1 MTASNNTIQIT
12 RHLRQLSD
20 NHVDDVDSVATTLLA
35 SASTSKEN
43 SLDKARTGH
52 DRGPS
57 TEYTRTKFQE
67 SRNGT
72 THEGDGDEEDDH
84 DRHQDGNMDESA
96 EDEYLLGHRT
106 SSTRAAPVAAET
118 AHGVAGDEATAP
130 SALHEAPVES
140 SKPVTWSS
148 LPRKGQL
155 AILTCARL
163 SEPLTQTSLSAYMF
177 YQLKSFTLAD
187 GSSPSDATVASQ
199 VGVLAAAFTGA
210 QFCTAI
216 LWGRLADHERIGRK
230 RVILIGL
237 LGTAVGSLGFGFSRN
252 FGLAVFWR
260 CLGGMLN
267 GNVGVMRTMISEI
280 ISEKKYQSRAFLLL
294 PMTFNIGVIIGP
306 LLGGLLADPVHSYPS
321 IFGPES
327 VFGGVQGVWWMTHWP
342 YALPNVVSAIFLAIS
357 ALALTLGLEET
368 LEIRRGKT
376 DWGIHVGKWLGK
388 TFLRRNPRHQYQAL
402 EQEMA
407 EGDVEMLPR
416 KQTRKKESKVKRKLP
431 LRRIWTSN
439 LLLTLLSHGLL
450 AGHVGTFNALWFVF
464 LSSARYDPQA
474 QHHNNTTSAAD
485 TSPTNSTTAAPLPLP
500 EDYTPH
506 LPFRF
511 TGGLALPPPSI
522 GTALAILGVIG
533 ISLQLLLYPR
543 LSFRLGIVP
552 SYRLALLLFPI
563 SYLFAPYLSVT
574 PSSTAAPS
582 PASGPAV
589 WTAITAILLVQVAAR
604 TFALPATA
612 ILVNNASPH
621 PSVLGTVHGIAQSV
635 SSGTRTVGPVL
646 VNWAYGKGLESGV
659 VGLAWWCMAGV
670 AVLGAVA
677 GRFVREGD
685 GHEIWLEGEAE
696 EHEAL
701 KQEQEQEQ
709 ERTRGPGKAG

>member
-1 MTASNNTIQIT
+1 MTTSDHTT
-12 RHLRQLSD
+12 LSLRHLPQLSRD
-20 NHVDDVDSVATTLLA
+20 NIHDVDSSATTLVACA
-35 SASTSKEN
+35 SPSKES
-43 SLDKARTGH
+43 SLDERRNGQY
-52 DRGPS
+52 PS
-57 TEYTRTKFQE
+57 SEDEYAWTKLQE
-67 SRNGT
+67 SRRRDVHDSDKDDDDDDDDDDDSHRVARLNRST
-72 THEGDGDEEDDH
+72 EE
-84 DRHQDGNMDESA
+84 
-96 EDEYLLGHRT
+96 EYLLGHGV
-106 SSTRAAPVAAET
+106 STPGATPVAVEI

-130 SALHEAPVES
+130 SAFHEAPAEK
-140 SKPVTWSS
+140 SKPVTWAS

-187 GSSPSDATVASQ
+187 GSTPSDATVASQ

-216 LWGRLADHERIGRK
+216 LWGRIADHELIGRK

-237 LGTAVGSLGFGFSRN
+237 LGTAIGSLGFGFSRN

-280 ISEKKYQSRAFLLL
+280 ISDKKYQSRAFLLL
-294 PMTFNIGVIIGP
+294 PMTFNIGVIVGP

-321 IFGPES
+321 MFGPDS
-327 VFGGVQGVWWMTHWP
+327 VFGGAKGVWWLTHWP
-342 YALPNVVSAIFLAIS
+342 YALPNVVSAVFLAIS

-368 LEIRRGKT
+368 LETRKNKT
-376 DWGIHVGKWLGK
+376 DWGIKIGKWIRGTL
-388 TFLRRNPRHQYQAL
+388 LRRKDRHEYQAL
-402 EQEMA
+402 DQQLRDS
-407 EGDVEMLPR
+407 DVEMLPTR
-416 KQTRKKESKVKRKLP
+416 QQKKQEIGVKRKLP
-431 LRRIWTSN
+431 LRRIWTTN

-464 LSSARYDPQA
+464 LSSARYDPQL
-474 QHHNNTTSAAD
+474 QHRNNTMATGQ
-485 TSPTNSTTAAPLPLP
+485 SPTNSTTVPPISLP
-500 EDYTPH
+500 ENYTPQ

-511 TGGLALPPPSI
+511 TGGLGLPPPSI

-563 SYLFAPYLSVT
+563 SYLFAPYLALT
-574 PSSTAAPS
+574 PSSSAPPS
-582 PASGPAV
+582 PASGAAI
-589 WTAITAILLVQVAAR
+589 WLAITAILLVQVAAR

-659 VGLAWWCMAGV
+659 VGLAWWGMAGV

-685 GHEIWLEGEAE
+685 GHEIWLEGEKE
-696 EHEAL
+696 E
-701 KQEQEQEQ
+701 QQQQ
-709 ERTRGPGKAG
+709 ERERSEGKPG